1 MLIDFASFESFF
13 ERKEEKKS
21 NFLFWK
27 REGVLE
33 VIVEVGLLAGNALWA
48 ILLLRLSC
56 FTGVDV
62 FYRQIVF
69 Y

>member
-1 MLIDFASFESFF
+1 MIDFASFESFSKGKK
-13 ERKEEKKS
+13 RKKS

-27 REGVLE
+27 KEGVLE

-62 FYRQIVF
+62 FYR
-69 Y
+69 